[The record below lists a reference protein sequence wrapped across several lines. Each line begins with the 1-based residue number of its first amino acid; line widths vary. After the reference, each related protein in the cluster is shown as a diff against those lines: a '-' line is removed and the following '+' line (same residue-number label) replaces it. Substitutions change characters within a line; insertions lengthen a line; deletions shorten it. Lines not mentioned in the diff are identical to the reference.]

1 MSLTLNLHVIQRGA
15 YYCLQVDGLIGRLL
29 MFCKVAELQNLGK
42 SVKFTKTR
50 KIPGNLVEIL
60 SNTCQYNVFETY
72 LDCWGSL

>member
-1 MSLTLNLHVIQRGA
+1 MSLTVNLIQRGA
-15 YYCLQVDGLIGRLL
+15 YNNCLQVGGPIGIRLL
-29 MFCKVAELQNLGK
+29 MFCAVAELQKLVK

-60 SNTCQYNVFETY
+60 SNTCQYNIFETY